1 MNIAESQHKGDS
13 ASGVW
18 LPMLVIA
25 ILFFL
30 FGFVTWLNG
39 SLIPFLRIVC
49 ELNEFQAL
57 LVTFAFYIA
66 YVVMALPMS
75 AVLDRI
81 GYKKGM
87 VAGLGIMIIGA
98 LAFIP
103 AALIAHYGLFLLA
116 LFVLGSGL
124 TILQTA
130 SNPYLVLLGPPQ
142 SAAMRI
148 CIMGLLNKGA
158 GFIVPL
164 VFTAIILTGMDSYSA
179 DALAALP
186 EAERLSQLDAL
197 AHRLVTPYLWMA
209 AMLVLLTLMVHFAPL
224 PEPGEALRGG
234 AHEVRRREVLAHPQL
249 VLGVVALFFYVGVE
263 VIAGDTIG
271 LFGQQLGV
279 KHFGALTSYTM
290 AFMMLGYLLGVLC
303 IPRFISQAQ
312 GLQLSAIAG
321 VGLSL
326 AIVMGDPTSEQ
337 ATSMLLG
344 WAGVPL
350 VPDPVLYV
358 ALLGLAN
365 ALVWPTVWPLAL
377 QGLGKHTATGS
388 ALLIMGIAGGALL
401 PLLYGYVAHSWLDS
415 QSAYLLLIPC
425 YGFIL
430 FYAFKG
436 HKLRHW

>member
-1 MNIAESQHKGDS
+1 MNKVCKTNGNNI
-13 ASGVW
+13 W
-18 LPMLVIA
+18 LPMLVIS

-75 AVLDRI
+75 ALLDRI

-87 VAGLGIMIIGA
+87 VAGLGIMIVGA

-103 AALIAHYGLFLLA
+103 AALSAQFGLFLLA
-116 LFVLGSGL
+116 LFVLGTGL

-130 SNPYLVLLGPPQ
+130 SNPYLVLLGPPE

-148 CIMGLLNKGA
+148 CVMGLLNKGA
-158 GFIVPL
+158 GFIVPI
-164 VFTAIILTGMDSYSA
+164 VFTAIILTGMDSYTP
-179 DALAALP
+179 DALAGLSDS
-186 EAERLSQLDAL
+186 ERQLALDAL
-197 AHRLVTPYLWMA
+197 AHRLIVPYLWMA
-209 AMLVLLTLMVHFAPL
+209 GMLLVLTLMVKFAPL
-224 PEPGEALRGG
+224 PEPGDELRGSEG
-234 AHEVRRREVLAHPQL
+234 NKVRRREVLAHPQL
-249 VLGVVALFFYVGVE
+249 ILGVIALFFYVGVE

-279 KHFGALTSYTM
+279 SHFGALTSYTM
-290 AFMMLGYLLGVLC
+290 GFMMLGYLLGVVA
-303 IPRFISQAQ
+303 IPRFLSQGQ

-321 VGLSL
+321 VLLSV
-326 AIVMGDPTSEQ
+326 AVINAEPTSN
-337 ATSMLLG
+337 TLSSGLLG
-344 WAGVPL
+344 WVGVPS
-350 VPDPVLYV
+350 VPDPVFYV

-377 QGLGKHTATGS
+377 QGLGRLTATGS

-401 PLLYGYVAHSWLDS
+401 PLLYGYLAHQWLDS
-415 QSAYLLLIPC
+415 QSAYLMLVPC
-425 YGFIL
+425 YGYIL

-436 HKLRHW
+436 HKLRHWSQ

>member
-1 MNIAESQHKGDS
+1 
-13 ASGVW
+13 
-18 LPMLVIA
+18 MLVIA

-75 AVLDRI
+75 SLLDRI
-81 GYKKGM
+81 GFKKGM

-98 LAFIP
+98 LSFIP
-103 AALIAHYGLFLLA
+103 AALSAHYGLFLLA
-116 LFVLGSGL
+116 LFVLGTGL

-158 GFIVPL
+158 GFVVPIL
-164 VFTAIILTGMDSYSA
+164 FTALILTGMDEYSTES
-179 DALAALP
+179 LAMLS
-186 EAERLSQLDAL
+186 EAERQSQLDAL
-197 AHRLVTPYLWMA
+197 AHRLIAPYLWMA
-209 AMLVLLTLMVHFAPL
+209 GMLGVLTLMVHLAPL
-224 PEPGEALRGG
+224 PEPGGELRGG
-234 AHEVRRREVLAHPQL
+234 EGHQLRRREILAHPQL

-279 KHFGALTSYTM
+279 KYFGALTSYTM

-303 IPRFISQAQ
+303 IPRLLSQAR
-312 GLQLSAIAG
+312 GLQLSALAG
-321 VGLSL
+321 VAVSL
-326 AIVMGDPTSEQ
+326 AIVMGDPASEQ
-337 ATSMLLG
+337 VSALILG
-344 WAGVPL
+344 WADVPL

-377 QGLGKHTATGS
+377 QGLGRLTATGS

-401 PLLYGYVAHSWLDS
+401 PLVYGYFAHSLLDS
-415 QSAYLLLIPC
+415 QSAYLMLIPC

-430 FYAFKG
+430 FYAFRG
-436 HKLRHW
+436 HKIRRW

>member
-1 MNIAESQHKGDS
+1 MNKPSNTGNQQI
-13 ASGVW
+13 W
-18 LPMLVIA
+18 LPMLIIS

-66 YVVMALPMS
+66 YVLMALPMS
-75 AVLDRI
+75 TLLDRI
-81 GYKKGM
+81 GYKNGM
-87 VAGLGIMIIGA
+87 VAGLGIMIAGA

-103 AALIAHYGLFLLA
+103 AALSAQFGLFLIA
-116 LFVLGSGL
+116 LFVLGTGL

-148 CIMGLLNKGA
+148 CVMGLLNKGA
-158 GFIVPL
+158 GFIVPII
-164 VFTAIILTGMDSYSA
+164 FTAIILTGMDSYTP
-179 DALAALP
+179 DALAGLSD
-186 EAERLSQLDAL
+186 AEREVALDKL
-197 AHRLVTPYLWMA
+197 AHRLVDPYLWMA
-209 AMLVLLTLMVHFAPL
+209 GMLLLLTLMVKFAPL
-224 PEPGEALRGG
+224 PEPGEELRGG
-234 AHEVRRREVLAHPQL
+234 EGHKVRRREVLSHPQL
-249 VLGVVALFFYVGVE
+249 VLGVIALFFYVGVE

-279 KHFGALTSYTM
+279 SHFGALTSYTM
-290 AFMMLGYLLGVLC
+290 AFMMLGYVLGVVA
-303 IPRFISQAQ
+303 IPRLLTQAQ
-312 GLQLSAIAG
+312 GLQLSAVAG
-321 VGLSL
+321 VAFSV
-326 AIVMGDPTSEQ
+326 AVVSSDPTSQ
-337 ATSMLLG
+337 AASTLLLG
-344 WAGVPL
+344 WLGVPA
-350 VPDPVLYV
+350 VPDPVFYV

-377 QGLGKHTATGS
+377 QGLGRHTATGS

-401 PLLYGYVAHSWLDS
+401 PLAYGYLAHHEFGS
-415 QSAYLLLIPC
+415 QNAYLLLIPC

-430 FYAFKG
+430 YYAFKG
-436 HKLRHW
+436 HSLRSWK